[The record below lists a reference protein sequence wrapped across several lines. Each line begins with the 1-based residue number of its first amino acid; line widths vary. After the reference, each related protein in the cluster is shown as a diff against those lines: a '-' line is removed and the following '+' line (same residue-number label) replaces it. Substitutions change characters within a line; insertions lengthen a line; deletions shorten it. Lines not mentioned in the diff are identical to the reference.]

1 LVLAAVS
8 NSEYSFL
15 LGDAVR
21 YVHSRLPDSSVEEQT
36 QLALDYLLV
45 QVGAHILNIIPGRVS
60 ISVDP
65 RLGYDYNAIIAK
77 SHSLVAILKELDIPQ
92 SRILIKIPATMP
104 GIRAAH
110 NLEAE
115 NIHTNLTLIFSL
127 VQALACAQA
136 GVAVI
141 SPFIGRVKDWWSARA
156 IQNGIPEGLTNQ
168 TLSEHP
174 GIELVH
180 HIRAAYTKYG
190 HQTQIMAAGFRKVE
204 EIIELSKAGRE
215 GGADLMTL
223 PPDLLNGLRQLE
235 GQREPT
241 VGFQAVFETR
251 PEPFYF
257 SANGPTKEGDAA
269 FERDSAQEM
278 ISLDKV
284 PEGLAKFSKD
294 ATTLEYKVRAKLLS
308 TFILRRNA

>member
-1 LVLAAVS
+1 M
-8 NSEYSFL
+8 
-15 LGDAVR
+15 
-21 YVHSRLPDSSVEEQT
+21 
-36 QLALDYLLV
+36 
-45 QVGAHILNIIPGRVS
+45 QVGVQILNIIPGRVS

-65 RLGYDYNAIIAK
+65 RLGYDYDAIIAK
-77 SHSLVAILKELDIPQ
+77 THALIAILKELDIPQ

-110 NLEAE
+110 KLETQ

-156 IQNGIPEGLTNQ
+156 IQNGTNPEGLANQ
-168 TLSEHP
+168 PLSEHP
-174 GIELVH
+174 GIKLVH
-180 HIRAAYTKYG
+180 RIRAAYTKYG

-204 EIIELSKAGRE
+204 EIIELGKVGSK

-223 PPDLLNGLRQLE
+223 PPDLLDGLRQVE
-235 GQREPT
+235 FHQREPT
-241 VGFQAVFETR
+241 VGFKTAVETR

-257 SANGPTKEGDAA
+257 SVNGPTKEGDAA

-284 PEGLAKFSKD
+284 PEGLAKFSAD
-294 ATTLEYKVRAKLLS
+294 ATTLENKVRAELILKSSPS
-308 TFILRRNA
+308 TFNLRPKARSLG

>member
-1 LVLAAVS
+1 MLTPVYLILQS
-8 NSEYSFL
+8 KNKLSWHWTIWYLIIPTKTICPNSP
-15 LGDAVR
+15 VK
-21 YVHSRLPDSSVEEQT
+21 
-36 QLALDYLLV
+36 LV

-65 RLGYDYNAIIAK
+65 RLGYDYDAIVAK
-77 SHSLVAILKELDIPQ
+77 SHALVAILKELDIPQ

-110 NLEAE
+110 KLEAE

-136 GVAVI
+136 GVAVV

-168 TLSEHP
+168 PLSEHP
-174 GIELVH
+174 GMELVH
-180 HIRAAYTKYG
+180 RIRAAYTKYG

-204 EIIELSKAGRE
+204 EIIELGKAGSK

-223 PPDLLNGLRQLE
+223 PPDLLDGLRQLE
-235 GQREPT
+235 GQRELT
-241 VGFQAVFETR
+241 AGFQAVEETR

-257 SANGPTKEGDAA
+257 SVNGPTKEGDAA
-269 FERDSAQEM
+269 FERDSAQEI

-294 ATTLEYKVRAKLLS
+294 ATALEEKIRAKLIS
-308 TFILRRNA
+308 K

>member
-1 LVLAAVS
+1 M
-8 NSEYSFL
+8 
-15 LGDAVR
+15 
-21 YVHSRLPDSSVEEQT
+21 
-36 QLALDYLLV
+36 

-65 RLGYDYNAIIAK
+65 RLGYDHDAIMAK
-77 SHSLVAILKELDIPQ
+77 SRTLVAILKELDIPQ
-92 SRILIKIPATMP
+92 SKILIKIPATMS

-110 NLEAE
+110 KLEAE

-156 IQNGIPEGLTNQ
+156 IQNGIPGGLADQ
-168 TLSEHP
+168 PLSEHP

-180 HIRAAYTKYG
+180 RIRAAYTKYG
-190 HQTQIMAAGFRKVE
+190 HHTQIMAAGFRKVE
-204 EIIELSKAGRE
+204 EIIELSKAGSK

-223 PPDLLNGLRQLE
+223 PPDLLDGLRQLE
-235 GQREPT
+235 GQRGPT
-241 VGFQAVFETR
+241 TGFKAPVETR
-251 PEPFYF
+251 SEPFYF
-257 SANGPTKEGDAA
+257 SANGPTKEGDAT
-269 FERDSAQEM
+269 FEKDSAQEM

-284 PEGLAKFSKD
+284 PEGLAKFSVD
-294 ATTLEYKVRAKLLS
+294 ATTLEDRVRAKLLS
-308 TFILRRNA
+308 TSPTSTFVLRANAQSLG

>member
-1 LVLAAVS
+1 M
-8 NSEYSFL
+8 
-15 LGDAVR
+15 
-21 YVHSRLPDSSVEEQT
+21 
-36 QLALDYLLV
+36 
-45 QVGAHILNIIPGRVS
+45 QVGAHILSIIPGRVS

-65 RLGYDYNAIIAK
+65 RLGYDYDAIIAK
-77 SHSLVAILKELDIPQ
+77 SHALVAIVKELDIPQ

-110 NLEAE
+110 KLEAE
-115 NIHTNLTLIFSL
+115 NIHTNLTLVFSL

-156 IQNGIPEGLTNQ
+156 IQNGIPEGRDLANQ
-168 TLSEHP
+168 PLSEHP

-180 HIRAAYTKYG
+180 RIRAAYTKYG
-190 HQTQIMAAGFRKVE
+190 YRHTQIMAAGFRKVE
-204 EIIELSKAGRE
+204 EIIELSKAGNE

-223 PPDLLNGLRQLE
+223 PPDLLNGLRMLE
-235 GQREPT
+235 GQRNST
-241 VGFQAVFETR
+241 AGFKAPVETR

-257 SANGPTKEGDAA
+257 SVDGPTEEGNAA

-284 PEGLAKFSKD
+284 PEGLAKFSVD
-294 ATTLEYKVRAKLLS
+294 ATTLQNKVYAKLLS
-308 TFILRRNA
+308 TLSTTPASTPNANAQNLG

>member
-1 LVLAAVS
+1 M
-8 NSEYSFL
+8 
-15 LGDAVR
+15 
-21 YVHSRLPDSSVEEQT
+21 
-36 QLALDYLLV
+36 
-45 QVGAHILNIIPGRVS
+45 QVGAHILNVIPGRVS

-65 RLGYDYNAIIAK
+65 RLGYDYDAIIAK
-77 SHSLVAILKELDIPQ
+77 SHALVAILKELHIPQ
-92 SRILIKIPATMP
+92 SRVLIKIPATMP

-110 NLEAE
+110 ILEAQ
-115 NIHTNLTLIFSL
+115 NIHTNLTLIFSV

-156 IQNGIPEGLTNQ
+156 IQNGLPEGLTNQ
-168 TLSEHP
+168 LLSEHP

-180 HIRAAYTKYG
+180 RIRTAYTKYG
-190 HQTQIMAAGFRKVE
+190 HQTQIMAAGFRKLE
-204 EIIELSKAGRE
+204 EIIELSKAGSK
-215 GGADLMTL
+215 GGANLVTL

-241 VGFQAVFETR
+241 ARFQVAVLETS

-257 SANGPTKEGDAA
+257 SVNGPTKEGDAA
-269 FERDSAQEM
+269 FERDSAREM

-294 ATTLEYKVRAKLLS
+294 ASTLEDKVRAKLLSKSPTS

>member
-1 LVLAAVS
+1 MLTPVYLILQS
-8 NSEYSFL
+8 KNKLSWHWTIWYLIIPTKTICPNSP
-15 LGDAVR
+15 VK
-21 YVHSRLPDSSVEEQT
+21 
-36 QLALDYLLV
+36 LV

-65 RLGYDYNAIIAK
+65 RLGYDYDAIVAK
-77 SHSLVAILKELDIPQ
+77 SHALVAILKELDIPQ

-110 NLEAE
+110 KLEAE

-136 GVAVI
+136 GVAVV

-168 TLSEHP
+168 PLSEHP
-174 GIELVH
+174 GMELVH
-180 HIRAAYTKYG
+180 RIRAAYTKYG

-204 EIIELSKAGRE
+204 EIIELGKAGSK

-223 PPDLLNGLRQLE
+223 PPDLLDGLRQLE
-235 GQREPT
+235 GQRELT
-241 VGFQAVFETR
+241 AGFQAVEETR

-257 SANGPTKEGDAA
+257 SVNGPTKEGDAA
-269 FERDSAQEM
+269 FERDSAQEI

-294 ATTLEYKVRAKLLS
+294 ATALEDKIRAKLIS
-308 TFILRRNA
+308 K

>member
-1 LVLAAVS
+1 M
-8 NSEYSFL
+8 
-15 LGDAVR
+15 
-21 YVHSRLPDSSVEEQT
+21 
-36 QLALDYLLV
+36 

-65 RLGYDYNAIIAK
+65 RLGYNYDAILAK
-77 SHSLVAILKELDIPQ
+77 SHALVSIFKELGIPQ

-110 NLEAE
+110 KLEAQ

-141 SPFIGRVKDWWSARA
+141 SPFIGRVKDWWSTRA
-156 IQNGIPEGLTNQ
+156 IQNGIPEGLTDQ
-168 TLSEHP
+168 PLSEHP
-174 GIELVH
+174 GIDLVH
-180 HIRAAYTKYG
+180 RIRAAYTKYG

-204 EIIELSKAGRE
+204 EIIELSRAGSK
-215 GGADLMTL
+215 GGANLMTL
-223 PPDLLNGLRQLE
+223 PPDLLDGLRQLD

-241 VGFQAVFETR
+241 AGFQAEIETR

-257 SANGPTKEGDAA
+257 SLNGPTKEGDAA

-294 ATTLEYKVRAKLLS
+294 AITLEDKVRTKLLS
-308 TFILRRNA
+308 KSASSTSFLRRNA

>member
-1 LVLAAVS
+1 M
-8 NSEYSFL
+8 
-15 LGDAVR
+15 
-21 YVHSRLPDSSVEEQT
+21 
-36 QLALDYLLV
+36 
-45 QVGAHILNIIPGRVS
+45 
-60 ISVDP
+60 
-65 RLGYDYNAIIAK
+65 AK
-77 SHSLVAILKELDIPQ
+77 SHALAAILKELHIPQ
-92 SRILIKIPATMP
+92 SRILIKIPATLP

-110 NLEAE
+110 KLETQ

-156 IQNGIPEGLTNQ
+156 VQNGIPEGLANQ
-168 TLSEHP
+168 PLSEHP

-180 HIRAAYTKYG
+180 RIRAAYTKYG

-204 EIIELSKAGRE
+204 EIIELSKVGSK
-215 GGADLMTL
+215 GGTDLMTL
-223 PPDLLNGLRQLE
+223 HPDLWHGVPQLE
-235 GQREPT
+235 GRREPT
-241 VGFQAVFETR
+241 AGFQPVVETR
-251 PEPFYF
+251 SEPFYF
-257 SANGPTKEGDAA
+257 SVNGPTKEGDAA
-269 FERDSAQEM
+269 FERDSAQEK

-294 ATTLEYKVRAKLLS
+294 ATKLEDKVRAKLLSKSLGS

>member
-1 LVLAAVS
+1 M
-8 NSEYSFL
+8 
-15 LGDAVR
+15 
-21 YVHSRLPDSSVEEQT
+21 
-36 QLALDYLLV
+36 
-45 QVGAHILNIIPGRVS
+45 QVGAQILNIIPGRVS

-65 RLGYDYNAIIAK
+65 RLGYDYDAIISK
-77 SHSLVAILKELDIPQ
+77 THSLVAILKELDIPQ

-110 NLEAE
+110 KLEAQ

-156 IQNGIPEGLTNQ
+156 IQNGIPEGLTKQ
-168 TLSEHP
+168 PLSEHP
-174 GIELVH
+174 GIKLVH
-180 HIRAAYTKYG
+180 RIRAAYTKYG
-190 HQTQIMAAGFRKVE
+190 HHQTQIMAAGFRKVE
-204 EIIELSKAGRE
+204 EIIELSKVGSK

-223 PPDLLNGLRQLE
+223 PPDLLDGLRQLE
-235 GQREPT
+235 AQREPT
-241 VGFQAVFETR
+241 IGFKAAVESR

-257 SANGPTKEGDAA
+257 SVNGPTKEGDAA

-284 PEGLAKFSKD
+284 PEGLAKFSID
-294 ATTLEYKVRAKLLS
+294 ATKLEDKVRAELISKSPTS
-308 TFILRRNA
+308 TFNLRPKARSLG

>member
-1 LVLAAVS
+1 
-8 NSEYSFL
+8 
-15 LGDAVR
+15 
-21 YVHSRLPDSSVEEQT
+21 
-36 QLALDYLLV
+36 LDYLLV

-65 RLGYDYNAIIAK
+65 RLGYDYDAIIAK

-110 NLEAE
+110 KLETQ

-156 IQNGIPEGLTNQ
+156 IKNGIPEGLTNQ
-168 TLSEHP
+168 PLSEHP

-180 HIRAAYTKYG
+180 RIRAAYNKYG

-204 EIIELSKAGRE
+204 EIIELSKAGSK

-223 PPDLLNGLRQLE
+223 PPDLLDGLRQLE

-241 VGFQAVFETR
+241 AGFQATVETH

-257 SANGPTKEGDAA
+257 SVNDGPTKEGDAA

-294 ATTLEYKVRAKLLS
+294 ATTLEDKVRANLKLISKSPTS
-308 TFILRRNA
+308 TSILHPNAQSLG